1 MAHRRRIFGRGN
13 RHAAAERRCSQ
24 RGRGYRPAAGGAHL
38 SARQHEYADY
48 AGAGTLEYITDALHT
63 LTSNVTIDGVD
74 AMQYYLTG
82 YDPAGDVYSF
92 LLPNG
97 TVLYTDSLGNVLRIT
112 ENDVDF
118 AIGDF
123 AFTTDDTG
131 TVTSIRFRK
140 AWPSI
145 LRAGTDGFRR
155 REL

>member
-1 MAHRRRIFGRGN
+1 
-13 RHAAAERRCSQ
+13 
-24 RGRGYRPAAGGAHL
+24 
-38 SARQHEYADY
+38 
-48 AGAGTLEYITDALHT
+48 
-63 LTSNVTIDGVD
+63 
-74 AMQYYLTG
+74 MQYYLTG